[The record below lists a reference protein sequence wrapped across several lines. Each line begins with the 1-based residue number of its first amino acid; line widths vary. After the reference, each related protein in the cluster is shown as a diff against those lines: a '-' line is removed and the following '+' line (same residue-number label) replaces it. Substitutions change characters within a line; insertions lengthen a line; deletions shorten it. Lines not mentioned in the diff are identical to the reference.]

1 MIEHI
6 VFISYLYLFLF
17 STIGYGYVISK
28 FIIKDHFVLNIGW
41 FGIFGFFL
49 MCFISVISSFFFAH
63 NFLHNSIIHIIGLL
77 LFFKNFLNKNNFR
90 ELKYFFIISLFLLI
104 GAYIYKNHDDFSY
117 YHLTYALNL
126 SENSF
131 MVGTGNFSHGF
142 RTFSSLF
149 YYHSNLYMPFI
160 KYHLFHIGPFYLI
173 IFFNFIILNNLFK
186 KPLSDKHF
194 KFDYYISLI
203 SLVFINIVFYRLSEH
218 GTDRS
223 AQVLLVLIFLLF
235 LEIYYKNKKLNLTE
249 TYINTLILLIVLAAT
264 MKAIYYLYLILIP
277 ILFFR
282 KKINPIT
289 FIKNQLIFSS
299 IIFFFIFFN
308 LTIYYLNTGCF
319 LYPAETTCVLKS
331 EWSIPIEEV
340 KKMSIHYE
348 WWAKAGGGPNFSS
361 DIEKSEYIKNF
372 VWLET
377 WINRHFFNKVF
388 DTLGGTLLI
397 CILMTLTFFYYSKIK
412 GGKFRVKFK
421 LAYIILLIFL
431 LEWFFNHPSM
441 RYGGYI
447 LVGLPIILFFSS
459 VLSNFEIKK
468 NMLFKI
474 SVFFVILSLIIFNY
488 RNLVRINKEI
498 KFYGYEP
505 LKSPYFFVDKVNS
518 EVIFK
523 KDNLKIFSPIKSHCW
538 ASQTPCSN
546 YKSLILKDFLWM
558 KKVVRND

>member
-1 MIEHI
+1 
-6 VFISYLYLFLF
+6 
-17 STIGYGYVISK
+17 
-28 FIIKDHFVLNIGW
+28 
-41 FGIFGFFL
+41 
-49 MCFISVISSFFFAH
+49 
-63 NFLHNSIIHIIGLL
+63 
-77 LFFKNFLNKNNFR
+77 
-90 ELKYFFIISLFLLI
+90 
-104 GAYIYKNHDDFSY
+104 
-117 YHLTYALNL
+117 
-126 SENSF
+126 
-131 MVGTGNFSHGF
+131 
-142 RTFSSLF
+142 
-149 YYHSNLYMPFI
+149 
-160 KYHLFHIGPFYLI
+160 
-173 IFFNFIILNNLFK
+173 
-186 KPLSDKHF
+186 
-194 KFDYYISLI
+194 
-203 SLVFINIVFYRLSEH
+203 
-218 GTDRS
+218 
-223 AQVLLVLIFLLF
+223 
-235 LEIYYKNKKLNLTE
+235 
-249 TYINTLILLIVLAAT
+249 

-372 VWLET
+372 AWLET